1 MVQVL
6 EQLLRNEK
14 ESWEDASTTLLSS
27 CDGFTK
33 FEKRIFL
40 MIPISFVTFFHNL
53 ENINRSKRKL
63 AGNLVERTWQIE

>member
-14 ESWEDASTTLLSS
+14 ESWDDASTTLLNS
-27 CDGFTK
+27 CEGFTK
-33 FEKRIFL
+33 FEKCIFL
-40 MIPISFVTFFHNL
+40 MITVSFVTFFHNI

-63 AGNLVERTWQIE
+63 VRNLVERIWQIE